1 MEKGNVITQLLQI
14 FAASYLGV
22 SKSSKSQLPKKQDSE
37 KKSSSGWLSGPDS
50 FWGSFTQSAST
61 SSKDSKQTKEK
72 SFYDDQTN
80 NEPAPDKEK
89 DVPPKESK
97 LSASKAMNLKRNN
110 KKKSL
115 KKKAD
120 ASESK
125 IYDSQTTKSTQEN
138 KAEAKTEKLDDL
150 EGRSNEIKQSKSADL
165 SDTKTGSISNDEL
178 ASLEPNDEL
187 GGENLKP
194 SNYDGLNNKSDNR
207 MKEKE
212 NREGAT
218 KLGNT
223 VEKIKDVSITDN
235 VEAVTEK
242 EDDRNVQFEEV
253 ELTKKPEVKAKDEK
267 LEPLDYDSS
276 DVMEDKP
283 SEITDLQN
291 NEVNDNNGNE
301 HSQKFEVDR
310 VNSFQVNEKLL
321 ENKDEESVRQQG
333 QEFVAESIQNLDL
346 LSAAPVAASTPQR
359 KEPSYHKSDKNGQEN
374 NDDLSNLNELLMAS
388 QNVKEEVV
396 SEPLKKADKDVN
408 VPNEVKKV
416 KYVEGLETNE
426 EVSDS
431 VSKQVGKT
439 LLTKVYHL

>member
-1 MEKGNVITQLLQI
+1 MQI

-72 SFYDDQTN
+72 SFYDDQTK
-80 NEPAPDKEK
+80 NESAPDKEK

-120 ASESK
+120 ASETK

-138 KAEAKTEKLDDL
+138 KAETKMDDL
-150 EGRSNEIKQSKSADL
+150 KSQSNEIKQSKSADL
-165 SDTKTGSISNDEL
+165 SDTKTDSISNDEL
-178 ASLEPNDEL
+178 ASLQPNDEL
-187 GGENLKP
+187 DGENLKP
-194 SNYDGLNNKSDNR
+194 SNYDGLNNKSDNH

-212 NREGAT
+212 NKEGAT

-235 VEAVTEK
+235 VEVVIEK
-242 EDDRNVQFEEV
+242 EDDRNVEIEEV
-253 ELTKKPEVKAKDEK
+253 ELTKKPEVMAKDEK
-267 LEPLDYDSS
+267 LEPLDYDRS
-276 DVMEDKP
+276 DVMEDKA
-283 SEITDLQN
+283 SDITYLQN
-291 NEVNDNNGNE
+291 NEINDNNENE
-301 HSQKFEVDR
+301 HSQKFEVDK
-310 VNSFQVNEKLL
+310 VNNFQVNEELL
-321 ENKDEESVRQQG
+321 ENKDEESVRQQE
-333 QEFVAESIQNLDL
+333 QEFVGESIQNLDL

-359 KEPSYHKSDKNGQEN
+359 KEPFYHKSDKNDQDD
-374 NDDLSNLNELLMAS
+374 NDDIGNLNELLMAS
-388 QNVKEEVV
+388 EPLDNQNVKEEVV
-396 SEPLKKADKDVN
+396 SEPLNKADKDVN

-416 KYVEGLETNE
+416 KYVEGLEINE
-426 EVSDS
+426 EISDS
-431 VSKQVGKT
+431 VSKQVGK
-439 LLTKVYHL
+439 YC